1 MKLAKKLMFSF
12 VMVFAFLLL
21 SCANEDEKYETPASV
36 DYSNVAEGDM
46 LTIDGVEYVVLANT
60 YKSSSSRSIVESS
73 RRVNLSG
80 NFSEKVKDLVYRY
93 MDLADVKT
101 MLSEIGVTEYI
112 QVWSV
117 SASQNQIYQKDGKII
132 ASDYLYFY
140 NKNGIRIANLQLR
153 WTSEKLYAAIN
164 PSDTTPI
171 AFFESEAGLS
181 KNNSEADADYNYTDS
196 DVDIDKFAEFR
207 KNYDAQAI
215 VVRSSP
221 ENVSASRITE
231 KRRADSGFTYTNEG
245 KVKSYAL
252 SDRESYTVYA
262 LYHWIDS
269 EARSSLKYS
278 PEKTSGTNKSF
289 YFALN
294 QANKDMKEIYRAS
307 ESITDLTDTSAPG
320 KVKVTVKSTGMGSK
334 SADPKSTESTNSI
347 DVESFSGSSTKT
359 LIAFATQISGS
370 AITSPVK
377 YRIKIKEKNYKKEKS
392 FLEQSVEVEK
402 YEYDSVASESS
413 GSPVFASTSTS
424 LKKEESIQYTMAEA
438 ISQFMSDYVYFATDT
453 VTINE
458 YEIPSYILVKAPF
471 PEGADHNK
479 DYTLVKLVPEEKS
492 VTVGSTEHAAFVYN
506 LEQSETVSGVS
517 GMKVPSFVKT
527 YSDAFE
533 KVFGSGYQN
542 DAAFPSAS

>member
-21 SCANEDEKYETPASV
+21 SCADEGEKDETPASV
-36 DYSNVAEGDM
+36 DYSNVAEGAM

-80 NFSEKVKDLVYRY
+80 NFSEKVKELVYRY

-153 WTSEKLYAAIN
+153 WTSEKLYSAIN
-164 PSDTTPI
+164 PSDTNAI

-207 KNYDAQAI
+207 KKYDAQAI

-245 KVKSYAL
+245 KVASYAL
-252 SDRESYTVYA
+252 NDRDSYTVYT
-262 LYHWIDS
+262 LYHWIGS

-278 PEKTSGTNKSF
+278 PKKTSGTSPSF

-294 QANKDMKEIYRAS
+294 QANKGMEEIYRAT
-307 ESITDLTDTSAPG
+307 ETITDLTDSENPG
-320 KVKVTVKSTGMGSK
+320 KVNVTVKSTGMGSK

-347 DVESFSGSSTKT
+347 VVETFSGKTSGKT
-359 LIAFATQISGS
+359 LISFVTQVSGS
-370 AITSPVK
+370 AINSPVK
-377 YRIKIKEKNYKKEKS
+377 YKIKFKEKNYKKEKS
-392 FLEQSVEVEK
+392 FLEQSVDVES
-402 YEYDSVASESS
+402 YEYDSENSK
-413 GSPVFASTSTS
+413 FANTSTS
-424 LKKEESIQYTMAEA
+424 LKKEGNIQYTMAEA
-438 ISQFMSDYVYFATDT
+438 ISQFMSDYVYFDT
-453 VTINE
+453 ETVEING

-479 DYTLVKLVPEEKS
+479 DYTLVKLVPGEKS
-492 VTVGSTEHAAFVYN
+492 VTVDGTEHKAFVYN
-506 LEQSETVSGVS
+506 LEQSETVN
-517 GMKVPSFVKT
+517 GMQVPSFVKT

>member
-21 SCANEDEKYETPASV
+21 SCADEDEKDETPASV

-73 RRVNLSG
+73 RRVKLSG

-117 SASQNQIYQKDGKII
+117 SASQNQIYQKKDSKTGKDNIY

-140 NKNGIRIANLQLR
+140 NNKGIRIANLQLR
-153 WTSEKLYAAIN
+153 WTSAKLYSAIN
-164 PSDTTPI
+164 PSDTNAI
-171 AFFESEAGLS
+171 DFFESKAGLS
-181 KNNSEADADYNYTDS
+181 KSNSVSAEGEYNYTDS
-196 DVDIDKFAEFR
+196 DVYIDKFAEFR

-221 ENVSASRITE
+221 ENVDASRITE
-231 KRRADSGFTYTNEG
+231 KRRADSGFKYTNEG
-245 KVKSYAL
+245 KVASYAL
-252 SDRESYTVYA
+252 SDRESYTVYT

-278 PEKTSGTNKSF
+278 GTSTSF

-294 QANKDMKEIYRAS
+294 QANKGMEEIYRAT
-307 ESITDLTDTSAPG
+307 EKITDLTDTSAPG
-320 KVKVTVKSTGMGSK
+320 KVNVTVKSTGMGSK

-347 DVESFSGSSTKT
+347 VVETFSGTT
-359 LIAFATQISGS
+359 LISFVTQVSGS

-377 YRIKIKEKNYKKEKS
+377 YKIKIKEKNYKKEKS
-392 FLEQSVEVEK
+392 FLEQNVEVEK

-424 LKKEESIQYTMAEA
+424 LKKEENIQYTMAEA

-453 VTINE
+453 VTING

-492 VTVGSTEHAAFVYN
+492 VTVDGTEHKAFVYN

>member
-12 VMVFAFLLL
+12 IMVFAFLLL
-21 SCANEDEKYETPASV
+21 SCADEGEKDKTLASV
-36 DYSNVAEGDM
+36 DYSNVAEGAM

-93 MDLADVKT
+93 MDFADVKT

-117 SASQNQIYQKDGKII
+117 SASQNQIYQKKDSKTGKDNIY

-140 NKNGIRIANLQLR
+140 NNKGIQIASLQLR
-153 WTSEKLYAAIN
+153 WTSAKLYSAIN
-164 PSDTTPI
+164 PSDKDNDTNAI

-181 KNNSEADADYNYTDS
+181 KSNSVSAEGEYNYTDS

-221 ENVSASRITE
+221 ENVDAGRITE

-245 KVKSYAL
+245 KVESYAL
-252 SDRESYTVYA
+252 NDRDSYTVYT
-262 LYHWIDS
+262 LYHLIGS

-278 PEKTSGTNKSF
+278 PKKTSGTSTSF
-289 YFALN
+289 YFYLN
-294 QANKDMKEIYRAS
+294 QANKGMEEIYRAS
-307 ESITDLTDTSAPG
+307 ESITDLTDSSNPG
-320 KVKVTVKSTGMGSK
+320 KVKVTVKSTGTGSK

-347 DVESFSGSSTKT
+347 VVETFSGKTSDKSKT
-359 LIAFATQISGS
+359 LISFVTQVSGS
-370 AITSPVK
+370 TITSPANCK
-377 YRIKIKEKNYKKEKS
+377 IKIKGSNYDKSKS
-392 FLEQSVEVEK
+392 FQEQIVEVEPN
-402 YEYDSVASESS
+402 E
-413 GSPVFASTSTS
+413 GN
-424 LKKEESIQYTMAEA
+424 IQYTMAEA
-438 ISQFMSDYVYFATDT
+438 ISQFMSDYVYLASDT
-453 VTINE
+453 VTING

-492 VTVGSTEHAAFVYN
+492 VDGTEHKAFVYN

>member
-1 MKLAKKLMFSF
+1 MKLVKKLMFSF

-21 SCANEDEKYETPASV
+21 SCADEGEKDETPASV
-36 DYSNVAEGDM
+36 DYSNVAEGAM

-80 NFSEKVKDLVYRY
+80 NFSEKVKELVYRY

-117 SASQNQIYQKDGKII
+117 SASQNQIYQKKDKNSVDTIY

-153 WTSEKLYAAIN
+153 WTSEKLYSAIN
-164 PSDTTPI
+164 PSDTNAI
-171 AFFESEAGLS
+171 DFFESEAGLS
-181 KNNSEADADYNYTDS
+181 KKSNSVSAEGEYNYTDS

-207 KNYDAQAI
+207 KKYDAQAI

-231 KRRADSGFTYTNEG
+231 KRRADSGFKYTDEG
-245 KVKSYAL
+245 KVASYAL
-252 SDRESYTVYA
+252 NDRDSYTVYA

-278 PEKTSGTNKSF
+278 PEKTSETSTSF

-294 QANKDMKEIYRAS
+294 QANKDMNEIYRAS
-307 ESITDLTDTSAPG
+307 ESITDLTDSENPG
-320 KVKVTVKSTGMGSK
+320 KVMVTVKSTGTGSK
-334 SADPKSTESTNSI
+334 STTPTSKERINSI
-347 DVESFSGSSTKT
+347 DVETFSGSSTKI
-359 LIAFATQISGS
+359 LIAFATQIYGS

-377 YRIKIKEKNYKKEKS
+377 YRIKIKETNYKKEKS
-392 FLEQSVEVEK
+392 FLEQSVEVES
-402 YEYDSVASESS
+402 YEYDSENSKFNKT
-413 GSPVFASTSTS
+413 GTQ
-424 LKKEESIQYTMAEA
+424 QYTMAEA
-438 ISQFMSDYVYFATDT
+438 ISQFMSDYVYLATDT
-453 VTINE
+453 VEING

-479 DYTLVKLVPEEKS
+479 DYTLVKLVPGEKS
-492 VTVGSTEHAAFVYN
+492 VTVDSTEHAAFVYN
-506 LEQSETVSGVS
+506 LEQSETVSGVN
-517 GMKVPSFVKT
+517 GMQVPSFVKT

>member
-21 SCANEDEKYETPASV
+21 SCADEDEKDETPASV

-73 RRVNLSG
+73 RRVNLSD

-117 SASQNQIYQKDGKII
+117 SASQNQIYQKNGKII

-171 AFFESEAGLS
+171 AFFESKAGLS

-196 DVDIDKFAEFR
+196 DVNIDKFAEFR

-221 ENVSASRITE
+221 ENVDASRITE
-231 KRRADSGFTYTNEG
+231 KRRADSGFKYTSEG
-245 KVKSYAL
+245 KVESYAL

-278 PEKTSGTNKSF
+278 GTSTSF

-294 QANKDMKEIYRAS
+294 QANKGMEEIYRAT
-307 ESITDLTDTSAPG
+307 EKITDLTDTSAPG
-320 KVKVTVKSTGMGSK
+320 KVNVTVKSTGMGST

-347 DVESFSGSSTKT
+347 VVETFSGTT
-359 LIAFATQISGS
+359 LISFVTQVSGEK
-370 AITSPVK
+370 TSPVK
-377 YRIKIKEKNYKKEKS
+377 YKIKFKEKSYSKKKS
-392 FLEQSVEVEK
+392 FLEQSVEVES
-402 YEYDSVASESS
+402 YEYDSENSKFDET
-413 GSPVFASTSTS
+413 GTQ
-424 LKKEESIQYTMAEA
+424 LKNEEKQYTMAEA
-438 ISQFMSDYVYFATDT
+438 ITTFMSDYVYFPSNATDM
-453 VTINE
+453 VTING

-471 PEGADHNK
+471 PEGAEHNK
-479 DYTLVKLVPEEKS
+479 DYTLVRLVPEEKS
-492 VTVGSTEHAAFVYN
+492 VTVDGTEHKAFVYN
-506 LEQSETVSGVS
+506 LEQSETVNGVS
-517 GMKVPSFVKT
+517 GMQVPSFVKT

-533 KVFGSGYQN
+533 EVFGSGYQN

>member
-21 SCANEDEKYETPASV
+21 SCANEGEKYETPASV

-164 PSDTTPI
+164 PSDTNATNAI

-181 KNNSEADADYNYTDS
+181 KSNSVSAEGEYYYTDS
-196 DVDIDKFAEFR
+196 DVNIDKFAEFR

-221 ENVSASRITE
+221 ENVTASRITE

-252 SDRESYTVYA
+252 NDRKNYIVYA

-269 EARSSLKYS
+269 EARASLKYS
-278 PEKTSGTNKSF
+278 PKTSTSF

-294 QANKDMKEIYRAS
+294 QANKDMNEIYRAT
-307 ESITDLTDTSAPG
+307 EKITDLADSSNPG
-320 KVKVTVKSTGMGSK
+320 KVMVTVKSTGRGSK

-359 LIAFATQISGS
+359 LIAFATQVSGS

-402 YEYDSVASESS
+402 YEYDSAASESS
-413 GSPVFASTSTS
+413 GSPVFASTSTP
-424 LKKEESIQYTMAEA
+424 LKKEENIQYTMAEA
-438 ISQFMSDYVYFATDT
+438 ISQFMSDYVYLATDT
-453 VTINE
+453 VEING
-458 YEIPSYILVKAPF
+458 YKIPSYILVKAPF

-479 DYTLVKLVPEEKS
+479 DYTLVKLVPGEKS
-492 VTVGSTEHAAFVYN
+492 VTVSETEHKAFVYN
-506 LEQSETVSGVS
+506 LEQSETVNGVS

>member
-21 SCANEDEKYETPASV
+21 SCADEDEKDETPASV

-164 PSDTTPI
+164 PSNTTPI

-196 DVDIDKFAEFR
+196 DVDIDKFAGFR

-221 ENVSASRITE
+221 ENVDASRITE
-231 KRRADSGFTYTNEG
+231 KRRADSGFKYTNEG
-245 KVKSYAL
+245 KVASYAL
-252 SDRESYTVYA
+252 NERESYTVYT
-262 LYHWIDS
+262 LYHWIGSD
-269 EARSSLKYS
+269 ARSSLKYS
-278 PEKTSGTNKSF
+278 PEKTSGTSTSF
-289 YFALN
+289 YYALN
-294 QANKDMKEIYRAS
+294 QANKGMEEIYRAS
-307 ESITDLTDTSAPG
+307 ESITDLTDSENPG
-320 KVKVTVKSTGMGSK
+320 KVKVTVKSTGTGSK
-334 SADPKSTESTNSI
+334 STDPNSKERTNSI
-347 DVESFSGSSTKT
+347 DVETFSGSSTKT
-359 LIAFATQISGS
+359 LIAFATQVSGS

-392 FLEQSVEVEK
+392 FLEQSVEVER
-402 YEYDSVASESS
+402 YEYDSKNSKFNSTYTSE
-413 GSPVFASTSTS
+413 
-424 LKKEESIQYTMAEA
+424 KKEGNTQYTMAEA
-438 ISQFMSDYVYFATDT
+438 ITTFMSDYVYFATET
-453 VTINE
+453 VTING

-479 DYTLVKLVPEEKS
+479 DYTLVKLVPEAKS
-492 VTVGSTEHAAFVYN
+492 VTVSETEHKAFVYK

-533 KVFGSGYQN
+533 EVFGSGYQN
-542 DAAFPSAS
+542 DAAFPSTAKTN

>member
-21 SCANEDEKYETPASV
+21 SCADEGEKDEIPASV
-36 DYSNVAEGDM
+36 DYSNVAEGAM

-80 NFSEKVKDLVYRY
+80 NFSEKVKELVYRY

-153 WTSEKLYAAIN
+153 WTSEKLYSAIN
-164 PSDTTPI
+164 PSDTNAI

-207 KNYDAQAI
+207 GKYDAPAI

-221 ENVSASRITE
+221 ENVTASRITE
-231 KRRADSGFTYTNEG
+231 KRRADSGFKYTDEG
-245 KVKSYAL
+245 KVASYAL
-252 SDRESYTVYA
+252 NDRKNYIVYA

-278 PEKTSGTNKSF
+278 PEKTSETSTSF

-294 QANKDMKEIYRAS
+294 QANKDMNEIYRAS
-307 ESITDLTDTSAPG
+307 ESITDLTDSENPG
-320 KVKVTVKSTGMGSK
+320 KVMVTVKSTGTGSK
-334 SADPKSTESTNSI
+334 STTPTSKERINSI
-347 DVESFSGSSTKT
+347 DVETFSGSSTKI
-359 LIAFATQISGS
+359 LIAFATQIYGS

-377 YRIKIKEKNYKKEKS
+377 YRIKIKETNYKKEKS
-392 FLEQSVEVEK
+392 FLEQSVEVES
-402 YEYDSVASESS
+402 YEYDSENSKFNKT
-413 GSPVFASTSTS
+413 GTQ
-424 LKKEESIQYTMAEA
+424 QYTMAEA
-438 ISQFMSDYVYFATDT
+438 ISQFMSDYVYLATDT
-453 VTINE
+453 VEING

-479 DYTLVKLVPEEKS
+479 DYTLVKLVPGEKS
-492 VTVGSTEHAAFVYN
+492 VTVDSTEHAAFVYN
-506 LEQSETVSGVS
+506 LEQSETVSGVN
-517 GMKVPSFVKT
+517 GMQVPSFVKT

>member
-21 SCANEDEKYETPASV
+21 SCANEGEKDNTPASV
-36 DYSNVAEGDM
+36 DYSNVAEGAM

-93 MDLADVKT
+93 MELADVKT

-117 SASQNQIYQKDGKII
+117 SASQNQIYQKIDSKTGKDNIH
-132 ASDYLYFY
+132 AADYLYFY

-153 WTSEKLYAAIN
+153 WTSAKLYSAIN
-164 PSDTTPI
+164 PSDTNATNAI

-181 KNNSEADADYNYTDS
+181 KNNPVSAEGEYYYTDS
-196 DVDIDKFAEFR
+196 DVNIDKFAEFR
-207 KNYDAQAI
+207 KKYDAQAI

-231 KRRADSGFTYTNEG
+231 KRRADSGFTYTDEG
-245 KVKSYAL
+245 KVESYAL

-269 EARSSLKYS
+269 EARASLKYS
-278 PEKTSGTNKSF
+278 PEKTSGTSTSF

-294 QANKDMKEIYRAS
+294 QANKGMEEIYRAT
-307 ESITDLTDTSAPG
+307 EKITDLADSSNPG
-320 KVKVTVKSTGMGSK
+320 KVVVTVKSTGKGSK

-347 DVESFSGSSTKT
+347 DIETFSGSSTKI
-359 LIAFATQISGS
+359 LIAFATQVSGS
-370 AITSPVK
+370 EITSPVK
-377 YRIKIKEKNYKKEKS
+377 YRIKIKEENYKKEKS
-392 FLEQSVEVEK
+392 FLEQSVEVES
-402 YEYDSVASESS
+402 YEYDSENSKFNKTGTQQS
-413 GSPVFASTSTS
+413 
-424 LKKEESIQYTMAEA
+424 TMAEA
-438 ISQFMSDYVYFATDT
+438 ISQFMSDYVYLATDT

-492 VTVGSTEHAAFVYN
+492 DKAFVYN
-506 LEQSETVSGVS
+506 LEQSETVS

>member
-1 MKLAKKLMFSF
+1 MKLAKKLMFSL

-21 SCANEDEKYETPASV
+21 SCADEDEKDETPASV

-73 RRVNLSG
+73 RRVNLSD
-80 NFSEKVKDLVYRY
+80 NFSGEVKDLVYRY

-117 SASQNQIYQKDGKII
+117 SASQNQIYQKKDSKTGKDNIY

-140 NKNGIRIANLQLR
+140 NNKGIRIASLQLR

-164 PSDTTPI
+164 PSDTNAI
-171 AFFESEAGLS
+171 DFFESEAGLS
-181 KNNSEADADYNYTDS
+181 KSNSLSAEGEYNYTDS
-196 DVDIDKFAEFR
+196 DVYIDKFAEFR

-221 ENVSASRITE
+221 ENVDASRITE
-231 KRRADSGFTYTNEG
+231 KRRADSGFKYTNEG
-245 KVKSYAL
+245 KVESYAL
-252 SDRESYTVYA
+252 NERESYTVYT
-262 LYHWIDS
+262 LYHWIGS

-278 PEKTSGTNKSF
+278 PEKTSGTSTSF
-289 YFALN
+289 YYALN
-294 QANKDMKEIYRAS
+294 QANKGMEEIYRAS

-320 KVKVTVKSTGMGSK
+320 KVKVTVKSTGTGSK

-347 DVESFSGSSTKT
+347 VVETFSGTT
-359 LIAFATQISGS
+359 LISFVTQVSGS
-370 AITSPVK
+370 AINSPVK
-377 YRIKIKEKNYKKEKS
+377 YKIKFKEKNYKKEKS

-402 YEYDSVASESS
+402 YEYDSENSKFDEN
-413 GSPVFASTSTS
+413 GTQ
-424 LKKEESIQYTMAEA
+424 LKKEENTQYTMAEA
-438 ISQFMSDYVYFATDT
+438 ITTFMSDYVYFATEM
-453 VTINE
+453 VEING
-458 YEIPSYILVKAPF
+458 YKIPSYILVKAPF

-479 DYTLVKLVPEEKS
+479 DYTLVKLVPGEKS
-492 VTVGSTEHAAFVYN
+492 VTVDGTEHKAFVYN
-506 LEQSETVSGVS
+506 LEQSETVNGVS
-517 GMKVPSFVKT
+517 GMQVPSFVKT

-533 KVFGSGYQN
+533 EVFGSGYQN

>member
-21 SCANEDEKYETPASV
+21 SCADEDEKYETPAFV

-140 NKNGIRIANLQLR
+140 NKNGIRIASLQLR
-153 WTSEKLYAAIN
+153 WTSAKLYSAIN

-196 DVDIDKFAEFR
+196 DVNIDKFAEFR
-207 KNYDAQAI
+207 KKYDAQAI

-221 ENVSASRITE
+221 ENVTASQITE
-231 KRRADSGFTYTNEG
+231 KKRADSGFTYTNEG
-245 KVKSYAL
+245 KVASYAL

-262 LYHWIDS
+262 LFHWIDS
-269 EARSSLKYS
+269 EARASLKYS
-278 PEKTSGTNKSF
+278 PKKTSGTSTSF

-294 QANKDMKEIYRAS
+294 QANKDMNEIYRAT
-307 ESITDLTDTSAPG
+307 EKITDLTDTSAPG
-320 KVKVTVKSTGMGSK
+320 KVNVTVKSTGMGSK

-347 DVESFSGSSTKT
+347 VVETFSGTT
-359 LIAFATQISGS
+359 LISFVTQVSGS

-392 FLEQSVEVEK
+392 FLEQNVEVEK

-424 LKKEESIQYTMAEA
+424 LKKEGDIQYTMAEA
-438 ISQFMSDYVYFATDT
+438 IATFMSDYVYFATDT
-453 VTINE
+453 VEING

-492 VTVGSTEHAAFVYN
+492 DKAFVYN

>member
-21 SCANEDEKYETPASV
+21 SCADEGEKYETPASV
-36 DYSNVAEGDM
+36 DYSNVAEGAM

-80 NFSEKVKDLVYRY
+80 NFSEKVKELVYRY

-153 WTSEKLYAAIN
+153 WTSEKLYSAIN
-164 PSDTTPI
+164 PSDTNAI
-171 AFFESEAGLS
+171 DFFESEAGLS

-231 KRRADSGFTYTNEG
+231 KRRADSGFKYTNEG
-245 KVKSYAL
+245 KVESYAL
-252 SDRESYTVYA
+252 NDRDSYTVYT

-269 EARSSLKYS
+269 DARSSLKYS
-278 PEKTSGTNKSF
+278 PKKTSGTSPSF

-294 QANKDMKEIYRAS
+294 QANKGMEEIYRAT
-307 ESITDLTDTSAPG
+307 ETITDLTDSENPG
-320 KVKVTVKSTGMGSK
+320 KVNVIVKSTGMGSK

-347 DVESFSGSSTKT
+347 VVETFSGKTSGKT
-359 LIAFATQISGS
+359 LISFVTQVSGS

-377 YRIKIKEKNYKKEKS
+377 YKIKIKEKNYKKEKS
-392 FLEQSVEVEK
+392 FLEQNVEVES
-402 YEYDSVASESS
+402 YEYDSEASESS
-413 GSPVFASTSTS
+413 GSPMFASTSTS
-424 LKKEESIQYTMAEA
+424 LKKEGSIQYTMAEA
-438 ISQFMSDYVYFATDT
+438 ITTFMSDYVYLATDT
-453 VTINE
+453 VEING
-458 YEIPSYILVKAPF
+458 YKIPSYILVKAPF

-479 DYTLVKLVPEEKS
+479 DYTLVKLVPGES
-492 VTVGSTEHAAFVYN
+492 VTVDGTEHKAFVYN

-542 DAAFPSAS
+542 DAAFPSAL